1 LSYSTSTFPYNCV
14 VLIETEDP
22 DDPGHF
28 EEGSGVI
35 IGPHTILTASHMLWD
50 STDQDEANQVFIYPG
65 YSQNGIPNPAGSGS
79 PLNADSVWH
88 NFEVGTAGTQTR
100 SSSQDDYAVIDTNYT
115 FTSWMGVVLNYGG
128 GTVHATGYPAIANG
142 LQTDV
147 VGTVSQ
153 DPNYS
158 VLDYGSLS
166 ASAGN
171 SGGPLWLNF
180 NGSDDVVG
188 IVSTGAWACQLTTAD
203 WNQIVSWENANS
215 HPTGFS
221 PTTAATTVYTAE
233 YGTAPSSTELNVL
246 VQFTTPQYA
255 YGQQIGV
262 MDPAVYAY
270 QALGVALASTATHF
284 QNTFGPSNPTYP
296 ATPAGDAQFS
306 TDAYASVFGH
316 PGSPA
321 QIQEF
326 VSQVNYFEAIYTAAG
341 VYGNANNIDLLA
353 RGAAY
358 GQMLGIHAEI
368 DPTGSASGGASHTEV
383 PAGGEASGTD
393 VPLIGVS
400 TTSNMTHT
408 IHLA

>member
-1 LSYSTSTFPYNCV
+1 MATLPPSPQDYLAASELAYGEASDQTSLV
-14 VLIETEDP
+14 GLAVQ
-22 DDPGHF
+22 
-28 EEGSGVI
+28 
-35 IGPHTILTASHMLWD
+35 AA
-50 STDQDEANQVFIYPG
+50 TDH
-65 YSQNGIPNPAGSGS
+65 
-79 PLNADSVWH
+79 PLNHYAQDLGLNAPNLWFDS
-88 NFEVGTAGTQTR
+88 
-100 SSSQDDYAVIDTNYT
+100 
-115 FTSWMGVVLNYGG
+115 L
-128 GTVHATGYPAIANG
+128 
-142 LQTDV
+142 
-147 VGTVSQ
+147 
-153 DPNYS
+153 
-158 VLDYGSLS
+158 
-166 ASAGN
+166 
-171 SGGPLWLNF
+171 
-180 NGSDDVVG
+180 
-188 IVSTGAWACQLTTAD
+188 
-203 WNQIVSWENANS
+203 
-215 HPTGFS
+215 TGFS
-221 PTTAATTVYTAE
+221 PATAATTVYTAE

-255 YGQQIGV
+255 HGQQIGV
-262 MDPAVYAY
+262 KDPAVYAY

-326 VSQVNYFEAIYTAAG
+326 VSQVNYFKAIYTAAG

-358 GQMLGIHAEI
+358 GQVLGIHAEI